1 MTPPVSAFLS
11 AEFSAIA
18 HTTEDIQKVEKCV
31 TFVVESISGTK
42 ANLSRRYLKGHHG
55 NIITTISARLSHKE
69 LPSDTLN
76 VLSRK
81 LSESDRRF
89 LSQHLGDRVDENGNL
104 YLRFDKQEAF
114 LGNVRLQNG
123 DPIRMK
129 LKFAPGYDV
138 EAVVTLCRES
148 GLVP

>member
-1 MTPPVSAFLS
+1 MAPPVSAFLS

-18 HTTEDIQKVEKCV
+18 HATEDLQKVEQSV
-31 TFVVESISGTK
+31 TFVVESISRIK

-55 NIITTISARLSHKE
+55 NMITTISARLSHKE

-76 VLSRK
+76 LLLRK

-89 LSQHLGDRVDENGNL
+89 LSQHLADCVDEDGNL

-129 LKFAPGYDV
+129 LKFASAYDV
-138 EAVVTLCRES
+138 EAIVTLCRES